1 MGVIVF
7 MKKKIN
13 EKRTHGIN
21 NNRQTFAGFSTN
33 TLKVNSFLSNS
44 RYFYVNSEMLKGK
57 KTENDLSFKPLF
69 SRMILIFLRTL
80 SQIKNIG
87 P

>member
-57 KTENDLSFKPLF
+57 NTENDLPFKPLF

>member
-1 MGVIVF
+1 MIVF

-57 KTENDLSFKPLF
+57 KTENDLPFKPLF

-80 SQIKNIG
+80 SQMKNIG

>member
-1 MGVIVF
+1 MGVTVF

-57 KTENDLSFKPLF
+57 KTENDLPFKPLF

>member
-57 KTENDLSFKPLF
+57 KTENDLPFKPLF

>member
-1 MGVIVF
+1 MIVF

-44 RYFYVNSEMLKGK
+44 PTFMSTLKC
-57 KTENDLSFKPLF
+57 
-69 SRMILIFLRTL
+69 
-80 SQIKNIG
+80 
-87 P
+87 

>member
-1 MGVIVF
+1 MIVF

-57 KTENDLSFKPLF
+57 KTENDLPFKPLF